1 MRIYRREDIAGRSL
15 TEFDSIGDI
24 RFVSDG
30 IVQIELPAGGR
41 IGLHPSADEQLFIVV
56 AGEGDVRSGSDVAH
70 VAAGDAVR
78 WSAGEEHET
87 TTQNGLVAIVI
98 EPAYALSMS
107 SRNSALPLT
116 GGAP

>member
-1 MRIYRREDIAGRSL
+1 MKIYRREDTRGRSL

-24 RFVSDG
+24 RFV
-30 IVQIELPAGGR
+30 
-41 IGLHPSADEQLFIVV
+41 VV
-56 AGEGDVRSGSDVAH
+56 AGEGDVRSGLDVAH

-87 TTQNGLVAIVI
+87 TTETGLVAIVI
-98 EPAYALSMS
+98 EPAQALSTS